1 VTEVDSL
8 AVIDTVGVTEVDK
21 VGLCEILEI
30 NDSVAELLIEAELD
44 LADVVRDT
52 ETDMLGVREMERVK
66 VGVTDE
72 DAGTPTVPAKL

>member
-1 VTEVDSL
+1 MTEADSL
-8 AVIDTVGVTEVDK
+8 AVIDSVGVTEIDK

-30 NDSVAELLIEAELD
+30 NDSVAELLIEAVFD
-44 LADVVRDT
+44 LADVVRET

-72 DAGTPTVPAKL
+72 DDGTPTVPAKL

>member
-1 VTEVDSL
+1 
-8 AVIDTVGVTEVDK
+8 VTEVDK

-52 ETDMLGVREMERVK
+52 ETDMLGVRETERVK
-66 VGVTDE
+66 VEVTDE